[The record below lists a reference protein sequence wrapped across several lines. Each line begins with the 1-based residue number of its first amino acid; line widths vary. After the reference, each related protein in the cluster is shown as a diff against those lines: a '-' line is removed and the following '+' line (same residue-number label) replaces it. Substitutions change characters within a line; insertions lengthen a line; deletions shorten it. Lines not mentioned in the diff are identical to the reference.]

1 MFTCFTYSE
10 GLSMIKFD
18 SLKTFPIINFKAAKP
33 TTEKNVIGQKQEG
46 DSFQLSIGYI
56 NDTHGQINN
65 QLRILSGIKGDIRL
79 SAGDDQIGS
88 EENHKVNEAAVKFL
102 DGANIFARAIGNH
115 EMDTTTQDFCDLNRN
130 HKTKLLAVNFREKL
144 TRPDKTDFNEIKK
157 DSIIAEIKGEKI
169 GLIGACPND
178 MMERVNDANY
188 IKDCETDNYYVTLQ
202 RIKTNIENFKAQGI
216 NKIFLL
222 SHLGHNKNQDIAQK
236 IEGIDVIIG
245 GHTHELLKDIK
256 EGENLFYSPNGE
268 PVIITQ
274 AGKDGHHFGTLNVE
288 FDKDGVITKAQ
299 NNIHRTCK
307 YPKSFVHE
315 YITNQILGKAEVVG
329 EIGEVIP
336 PPENV
341 YISENAHSNF
351 VCDVMKEATGAD
363 IALWNSAGI
372 RNSFHVGKIND
383 REIREISPFADKTTV
398 VPITEK
404 ELVDGFNMAIKSS
417 FTSASNKPGIYAVS
431 GLNYSISKSQAKL
444 TAMNFIDKQ
453 GNEIPINIENPDPN
467 KVYKVV
473 ATKFIT
479 SGGDGISVFNKIK
492 DAYIV
497 YPFDKDKLVCDYL
510 KKQTEPVSINQVGRI
525 KFED

>member
-222 SHLGHNKNQDIAQK
+222 SHLGH
-236 IEGIDVIIG
+236 E
-245 GHTHELLKDIK
+245 
-256 EGENLFYSPNGE
+256 
-268 PVIITQ
+268 
-274 AGKDGHHFGTLNVE
+274 
-288 FDKDGVITKAQ
+288 
-299 NNIHRTCK
+299 
-307 YPKSFVHE
+307 
-315 YITNQILGKAEVVG
+315 
-329 EIGEVIP
+329 
-336 PPENV
+336 
-341 YISENAHSNF
+341 
-351 VCDVMKEATGAD
+351 
-363 IALWNSAGI
+363 
-372 RNSFHVGKIND
+372 
-383 REIREISPFADKTTV
+383 
-398 VPITEK
+398 
-404 ELVDGFNMAIKSS
+404 
-417 FTSASNKPGIYAVS
+417 
-431 GLNYSISKSQAKL
+431 
-444 TAMNFIDKQ
+444 
-453 GNEIPINIENPDPN
+453 
-467 KVYKVV
+467 
-473 ATKFIT
+473 
-479 SGGDGISVFNKIK
+479 
-492 DAYIV
+492 
-497 YPFDKDKLVCDYL
+497 
-510 KKQTEPVSINQVGRI
+510 
-525 KFED
+525 